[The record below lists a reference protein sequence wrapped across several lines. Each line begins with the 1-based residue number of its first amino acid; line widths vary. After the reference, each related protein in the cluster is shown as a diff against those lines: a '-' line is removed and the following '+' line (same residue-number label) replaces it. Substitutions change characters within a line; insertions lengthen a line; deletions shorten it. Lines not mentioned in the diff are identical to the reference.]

1 MNPKVLLI
9 YTGGT
14 IGMIKSQKDESLQ
27 PFNFHNLINNI
38 PELKLLNCSIDIISF
53 EEPIDS
59 SNISLKNWV
68 EIADIVESYYH
79 TCDGFVI
86 LHGTDTMSYSASALS
101 FMLENLNK
109 PIIFTGSQLPIGHL
123 RTDAKENLI
132 TSIQIASLQ
141 KDNNPL
147 IQEVGLYFEYKLF
160 RGNRTTKINADHFE
174 AFSSINFPPLI
185 SSGVKLQ
192 IQYDLLVKNNPLKKL
207 KVHRVMSESIVLIK
221 LFPGIQELTLASIL
235 QTPGLEGVVLET
247 FGSGNAPTSDWF
259 LNLIKDAILRGIYVV
274 NVTQC
279 SGGMVYMGQYE
290 TSQKLSE
297 MGVIS
302 AYDMTT
308 EATVTKMM
316 HLLGSRDF
324 LNFKQSFES
333 SLRGEMC

>member
-1 MNPKVLLI
+1 MIPKVLLI

-14 IGMIKSQKDESLQ
+14 IGMIKSHNNESLK
-27 PFNFHNLINNI
+27 PIDFHSLIKNI
-38 PELKLLNCSIDIISF
+38 PELKLLNCTIEIISF
-53 EEPIDS
+53 EKPIDS
-59 SNISLKNWV
+59 SNISPKDWSV
-68 EIADIVESYYH
+68 IANIVESNYP

-132 TSIQIASLQ
+132 TSIQLASLQ
-141 KDNNPL
+141 KNNNPL
-147 IQEVGLYFEYKLF
+147 IQEVGLYFENKLF
-160 RGNRTTKINADHFE
+160 RGNRTTKMNADHFE
-174 AFSSINFPPLI
+174 AFSSINFPPLV

-192 IQYDLLVKNNPLKKL
+192 IRYDLLIKNNPLKKF
-207 KVHRVMSESIVLIK
+207 KVQKKMSERVVLVK

-235 QTPGLEGVVLET
+235 QTPKLEGVVLET
-247 FGSGNAPTSDWF
+247 FGSGNAPTSEWF
-259 LNLIKDAILRGIYVV
+259 LSLIKDAILKGIYIV

-290 TSQKLSE
+290 TSKKLSE
-297 MGVIS
+297 MGLIS

-308 EATVTKMM
+308 EAAVTKMM
-316 HLLGSRDF
+316 YLLGSGEYE
-324 LNFKQSFES
+324 NFKQSFES